1 VKSDQIHLSGY
12 ATYQDLRL
20 SLWYV
25 RDVSNLARLNTAIS
39 YILRLCVVVQ
49 LVSLIV
55 LFRTPVSGDSS
66 ASHGATGL
74 MILFGIICI
83 LILVDLATPT
93 DPSRRRSKV
102 VDSVMAIASVLTM
115 GALVLYSLSMG
126 TL

>member
-1 VKSDQIHLSGY
+1 MSDY

-49 LVSLIV
+49 LVSLIA